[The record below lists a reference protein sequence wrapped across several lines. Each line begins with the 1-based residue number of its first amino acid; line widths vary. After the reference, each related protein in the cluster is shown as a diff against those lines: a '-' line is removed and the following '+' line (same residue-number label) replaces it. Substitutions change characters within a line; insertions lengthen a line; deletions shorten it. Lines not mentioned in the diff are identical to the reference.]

1 MDGRPTRVLCYS
13 PYNRWALHGQ
23 WEMTILQG
31 LKARGAEVSY
41 VLCDGLYTDCD
52 VHWAATDPRGAN
64 ACSNCQARV
73 AALVASM
80 GMDYHWL
87 GRYLDPAEAR
97 EARRW
102 EQSLTRDELASAAYG
117 EWDVARWVEGSIHS
131 HLRRSRLDV
140 ADPAV
145 EKAYRSYLYS
155 GLVAC
160 FALTRL
166 LDETR
171 PDVMLQFNGRQSSTR
186 VALELARARGIRVI
200 CHERGWRKETLLLIE
215 NASCS
220 STQPGRR
227 LWADWGDVPLTSD

>member
-87 GRYLDPAEAR
+87 GRYRAL
-97 EARRW
+97 W
-102 EQSLTRDELASAAYG
+102 EQRLDALHTE
-117 EWDVARWVEGSIHS
+117 VARGKRE
-131 HLRRSRLDV
+131 RRST
-140 ADPAV
+140 
-145 EKAYRSYLYS
+145 
-155 GLVAC
+155 G
-160 FALTRL
+160 
-166 LDETR
+166 
-171 PDVMLQFNGRQSSTR
+171 
-186 VALELARARGIRVI
+186 
-200 CHERGWRKETLLLIE
+200 
-215 NASCS
+215 
-220 STQPGRR
+220 
-227 LWADWGDVPLTSD
+227 